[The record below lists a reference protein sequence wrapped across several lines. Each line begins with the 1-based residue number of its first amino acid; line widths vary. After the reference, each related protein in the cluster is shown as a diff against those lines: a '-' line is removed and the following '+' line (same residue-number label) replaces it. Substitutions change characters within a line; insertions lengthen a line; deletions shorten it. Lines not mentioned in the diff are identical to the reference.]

1 VFNAL
6 FGWTN
11 SATYGSVLSYNLYW
25 IVIMLGFAALRYK
38 ETRGHWP
45 LLKAK
50 KSVSASES
58 LSDEP
63 VDVEKS
69 AVVETSTEV
78 PATEIGK

>member
-1 VFNAL
+1 MV
-6 FGWTN
+6 
-11 SATYGSVLSYNLYW
+11 SYNIYW
-25 IVIMLGFAALRYK
+25 IAIMVGFAALRYK

-50 KSVSASES
+50 ANSASSSNS

-69 AVVETSTEV
+69 AVVENTTEV
-78 PATEIGK
+78 LTTEVGGK